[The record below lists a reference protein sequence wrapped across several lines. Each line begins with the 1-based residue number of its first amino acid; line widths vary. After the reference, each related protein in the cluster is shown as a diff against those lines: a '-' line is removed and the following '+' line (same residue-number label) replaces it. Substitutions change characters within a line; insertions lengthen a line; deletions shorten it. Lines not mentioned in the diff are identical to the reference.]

1 MKMVLIFFLL
11 SDSERLNEISKI
23 QEQDL
28 KVENNENKVGREASN
43 L

>member
-1 MKMVLIFFLL
+1 MVLIFFLL